1 MEPAR
6 KIRLRIGSS
15 VLRKRMERL
24 TRKVSYS
31 RIDNVKKIGIIWDA
45 SEVSDF
51 ASLSGF
57 YQKMSEKSIDVKILG
72 YFPGKDLPD
81 QYTAIRYLSFIR
93 REEVSFLYLPVSPE
107 SESFIKSRFD
117 ILIDINFKNLLPLKY
132 ITSMSDAALKVG
144 LYEPEKDG
152 HAFDLMIEMKRPVN
166 VDEYLNQV
174 WHYLEMIRAEQVEKV
189 H

>member
-6 KIRLRIGSS
+6 KIRLKIGSS

-31 RIDNVKKIGIIWDA
+31 GIEDVKKIGIVWDA
-45 SEVSDF
+45 FDVSDF
-51 ASLSGF
+51 ASLSRF
-57 YQKMSEKSIDVKILG
+57 YQRMSEKSIDVKILG
-72 YFPGKDLPD
+72 YFPEKDLPD
-81 QYTAIRYLSFIR
+81 QYTAIRYLNFIR
-93 REEVSFLYLPVSPE
+93 REEVSFLYLPVSRE
-107 SESFIKSRFD
+107 SESFIRNRFD

-132 ITSMSDAALKVG
+132 ITSMSAAALKVG
-144 LYEPEKDG
+144 LYEPEKEG
-152 HAFDLMIEMKRPVN
+152 NTFDLMIEMKRPVN

-174 WHYLEMIRAEQVEKV
+174 WHYLEMIRTEQVEKV